1 MIDSLG
7 RPRQAIKVFTQHL
20 ARQENRADAKPSP
33 PNLGRNEVLI
43 SFSRCADCG
52 RGVAMKH
59 LISSMRIAFRALK
72 MNKLRSALTML
83 GIVIFG
89 FGASLLIS
97 RLAGWA
103 TSVGPGAVLLAVL
116 FSALVGI
123 GFGYY
128 PARTAAYLDPIEALR
143 NE

>member
-1 MIDSLG
+1 
-7 RPRQAIKVFTQHL
+7 
-20 ARQENRADAKPSP
+20 
-33 PNLGRNEVLI
+33 
-43 SFSRCADCG
+43 
-52 RGVAMKH
+52 
-59 LISSMRIAFRALK
+59 MRIAFRALK